1 MKIIEFR
8 PSRSSGKQLGTFDA
22 EIAPGVRAL
31 DLSLIRKPDGSYR
44 VFGTNIRLDIG
55 VANDLA
61 QAAVVMGG
69 GSRGE
74 Q

>member
-1 MKIIEFR
+1 MKITEFR

-22 EIAPGVRAL
+22 EVASGVRVL
-31 DLSLIRKPDGSYR
+31 DLTLIRKPDGSYR
-44 VFGTNIRLDIG
+44 VFGTNVRFDIG

-61 QAAVVMGG
+61 RAAVAMGG
-69 GSRGE
+69 SSRGG